1 MPQVNNYFAS
11 KPFKITN
18 LQRKFSFFRFEK
30 KNSNSNSNSNSL
42 SLKMTSSSSDTTTS
56 SLTAASID
64 KTAITTVANDP
75 STIKKGLLWQ
85 QRDRFFS
92 RWKERYFVLT
102 KDYLACFKKGS
113 KVGISEMG
121 SFMYKVMF
129 IYFIRVYRDN
139 LNCST

>member
-42 SLKMTSSSSDTTTS
+42 SLKMTSSSSDTTS

-129 IYFIRVYRDN
+129 IYFIRVYHDN
-139 LNCST
+139 LNCSI

>member
-1 MPQVNNYFAS
+1 MPQVKNYFAK

-18 LQRKFSFFRFEK
+18 LQRKFSFFHFDK
-30 KNSNSNSNSNSL
+30 KNSNIAV
-42 SLKMTSSSSDTTTS
+42 LKMTSSSSDTTTS

-121 SFMYKVMF
+121 SFMYKVIFM
-129 IYFIRVYRDN
+129 YFIWVYHDN
-139 LNCST
+139 FNYST